1 MVKFTQKSCPPGK
14 SLEVTVS
21 QLSWLYL
28 CVASTARFAKCMAC
42 INTLIFKELFTWKK
56 LFQYIND
63 TTRSQ
68 FCIFVT
74 KYLPDISKYA
84 EDAHFTIKS
93 IAIAKWKNTLHDC
106 SNTQESPLNYR
117 EIVYAHK
124 HAEMLTDTLDHYIT
138 YSLMQRY

>member
-14 SLEVTVS
+14 FLEVTVS

-28 CVASTARFAKCMAC
+28 CVASSARFAKCMAC
-42 INTLIFKELFTWKK
+42 TNTLIFKELLTYKN
-56 LFQYIND
+56 LSQYIYD

-74 KYLPDISKYA
+74 TYLPSISKNV
-84 EDAHFTIKS
+84 EDAHFTIK
-93 IAIAKWKNTLHDC
+93 IAKWKNTLHNC
-106 SNTQESPLNYR
+106 SNTQESPLKYR
-117 EIVYAHK
+117 ETVYAHK
-124 HAEMLTDTLDHYIT
+124 HSEMLTDTLDYYIT